1 MSAHEGHGV
10 TTMAMIQNSITEMM
24 PSEMREAYA
33 SLSDDVIHLHRKWK
47 VIRELY
53 VSGETVIE
61 LLNRTAPGFFRICK
75 DVLVD
80 DLFLGIRR
88 LTDPKQTG
96 KKQNLTLEYLADSID
111 ATKYPE
117 LRSKV
122 ERLLLECGGKCDFAR
137 EHSNKRIAHND
148 LPTKLQVESLSEP
161 TTTHVKDA
169 LQSVR
174 ALMNEIEKHFLQ
186 PAYCNDV
193 NIAFVDY
200 SGVVTVD
207 AFKLLSCLR
216 ELEASKHV

>member
-1 MSAHEGHGV
+1 M
-10 TTMAMIQNSITEMM
+10 MMIQNSTAEMM
-24 PSEMREAYA
+24 PNEIRKAYA
-33 SLSDDVIHLHRKWK
+33 SLCYDVIYLHHKWK

-80 DLFLGIRR
+80 DLFLSIRR

-96 KKQNLTLEYLADSID
+96 KKQNLSLEHLADSID
-111 ATKYPE
+111 ARKYPR
-117 LRSKV
+117 LRSDI
-122 ERLLLECGGKCDFAR
+122 ERLLLECGRKCDFAR

-148 LPTKLQVESLSEP
+148 LSTKLQVQSLSVP
-161 TTTHVKDA
+161 TTAHVEDA

-174 ALMNEIEKHFLQ
+174 ALMNEIEKYFL
-186 PAYCNDV
+186 PPVYSNDV

-216 ELEASKHV
+216 ELEASKQN

>member
-1 MSAHEGHGV
+1 MTMSENS
-10 TTMAMIQNSITEMM
+10 MAEMM
-24 PSEMREAYA
+24 PNEIREAYA
-33 SLSDDVIHLHRKWK
+33 SLSYDVVYLHHKWK

-80 DLFLGIRR
+80 DLFLSVRR

-96 KKQNLTLEYLADSID
+96 KKQNLTLEYLAASID
-111 ATKYPE
+111 ATKYPQ
-117 LRSKV
+117 LRSDV
-122 ERLLLECGGKCDFAR
+122 ERLLLECERRCDFAR

-148 LPTKLQVESLSEP
+148 LSTKLKVQPLSVP
-161 TTTHVKDA
+161 TTAHVEDA

-174 ALMNEIEKHFLQ
+174 ALMNEIEKYFL
-186 PAYCNDV
+186 PPVYSNDV

-207 AFKLLSCLR
+207 AFKLLKCLR
-216 ELEASKHV
+216 EVEASKQN